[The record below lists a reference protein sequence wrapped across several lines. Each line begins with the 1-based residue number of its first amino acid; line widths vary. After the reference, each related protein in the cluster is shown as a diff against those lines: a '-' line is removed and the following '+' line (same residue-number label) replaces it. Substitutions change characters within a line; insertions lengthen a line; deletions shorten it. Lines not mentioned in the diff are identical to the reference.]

1 MSILA
6 TLACLTVTSAPPMDA
21 PLRLSAQMPA
31 RIAPGEPV
39 EIRIEV
45 APGEG
50 VDASAAGLP
59 RPILQV
65 QVPEGVHLAGREL
78 SDAEQ
83 ARNDFLYAP
92 YESMIKVGE
101 HTLSLTID
109 DTLAP
114 DAMLAIN
121 LIAYVRRRGDDSARF
136 VRRRV
141 NLPLQP
147 GAKASSDEPA
157 TNSRWGP
164 PGFETLAIG
173 DRVPDLELPRAD
185 GSIVRLRDLLAAGDV
200 IGTTYRAF
208 W

>member
-6 TLACLTVTSAPPMDA
+6 TLACLTAATTPPMDA

-31 RIAPGEPV
+31 QIAPGEPV

-45 APGEG
+45 APGDG

-65 QVPEGVHLAGREL
+65 QVPEGVNLAGREL

-83 ARNDFLYAP
+83 ARNEFLYAP
-92 YESMIKVGE
+92 YESMIEVGE

-109 DTLAP
+109 DSLDP
-114 DAMLAIN
+114 DATLGIN
-121 LIAYVRRRGDDSARF
+121 LIAYVRRRGDDGARF

-141 NLPLQP
+141 DLPLRA
-147 GAKASSDEPA
+147 GASASSDEPA
-157 TNSRWGP
+157 TNSEWGP

-173 DRVPDLELPRAD
+173 DTVPDLELPRAD
-185 GSIVRLRDLLAAGDV
+185 GSIVRLRDLLSAGDV
-200 IGTTYRAF
+200 IVTTYRAF

>member
-1 MSILA
+1 
-6 TLACLTVTSAPPMDA
+6 MDA

-31 RIAPGEPV
+31 QIAPGEPV

-45 APGEG
+45 APGDG

-65 QVPEGVHLAGREL
+65 QVPEGVNLAGREL

-83 ARNDFLYAP
+83 ARNEFLYAP
-92 YESMIKVGE
+92 YESMIEVGE

-109 DTLAP
+109 DSLDP
-114 DAMLAIN
+114 DATLGIN
-121 LIAYVRRRGDDSARF
+121 LIAYVRRRGDDGARF

-141 NLPLQP
+141 DLPLRA
-147 GAKASSDEPA
+147 GASASSDEPA
-157 TNSRWGP
+157 TNSEWGP

-185 GSIVRLRDLLAAGDV
+185 GSIVRLRDLLSAGDV
-200 IGTTYRAF
+200 IITTYRAF